1 MRRKR
6 FCCAYLG
13 LVVGVV
19 AQLYTATTPS
29 RAETDVTVRADQ
41 AKILSITGSPS
52 TVVVGNP
59 MIADVTLQGGIL
71 AVHGRHFG
79 STNVII
85 LDNQGN
91 QLTALHVRVVREVD
105 NSVEVFKGGN
115 EGKIVGK
122 YSYNCSPSCEATL
135 MPGDDADYN
144 GSVLAQITAKS
155 KEAVSSG
162 QSQ

>member
-1 MRRKR
+1 MRHPLIRR
-6 FCCAYLG
+6 ACWAVLAG
-13 LVVGVV
+13 IAVQTLLAPAG
-19 AQLYTATTPS
+19 
-29 RAETDVTVRADQ
+29 RAETDVTVQADQ
-41 AKILSITGSPS
+41 AKILSITGSPA

-59 MIADVTLQGGIL
+59 MIADVSIQGGIL

-91 QLTALHVRVVREVD
+91 QLTALKVHVVRDADD
-105 NSVEVFKGGN
+105 NVVIYKGAT

-122 YSYNCSPSCEATL
+122 FSYTCAPNCEAAL

-144 GSVLAQITAKS
+144 GGIVAQIQAKS
-155 KEAVSSG
+155 KEAISSA